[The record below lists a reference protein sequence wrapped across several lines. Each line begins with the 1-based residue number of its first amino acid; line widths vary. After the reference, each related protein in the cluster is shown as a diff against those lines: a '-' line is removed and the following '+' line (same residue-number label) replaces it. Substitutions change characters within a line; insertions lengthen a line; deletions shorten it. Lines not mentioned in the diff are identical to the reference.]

1 MKINRHGKAKILSP
15 EEIQLLFSKGLL
27 LTRDRTLMAVMLYTA
42 ARVNETV
49 TLLTTDVYNKR
60 GKVRPELIIR
70 KSNSKGKLATRSI
83 PVLEDLRTRLENY
96 RPTYDNGYLFPGLWG
111 KGHLHRDSACL
122 ILKRACERTGID
134 GISTHSFRRTAL
146 TLMSNAH
153 IPLRVI
159 QEISGHRNLD
169 QLQRYLEVETDQV
182 KGAIAQLSMLSPT
195 EERQIEKRMFIDQ
208 RPTQFRQRDST

>member
-122 ILKRACERTGID
+122 ILKRACERTGLD

-208 RPTQFRQRDST
+208 RPTQLKQRDST